1 MMASREILKMH
12 GEIQAIGE
20 RTISGTLDFQ
30 NEPKPA
36 VSIYSLQDL
45 LPFRSI
51 SAVLFLLTLSIVLLV
66 YMHIFISVE

>member
-36 VSIYSLQDL
+36 VSIY
-45 LPFRSI
+45 LPAKIIDSCQPARTAQFALI
-51 SAVLFLLTLSIVLLV
+51 LHV
-66 YMHIFISVE
+66 